1 MLNTKS
7 LARLKSRRQGD
18 IHMTGSLLL
27 YLASLLTVAWGVAH
41 LFPTRNVVKGFG
53 DISLDN
59 RRIITMEWINE
70 GATLIFIGALTAA
83 VTLVDP
89 TSLVART
96 LYWLAI
102 VMLNAL
108 SIISLFTGF
117 KVNFL
122 PFRLCPIIFT
132 GSSLLILVGMYL

>member
-1 MLNTKS
+1 MN
-7 LARLKSRRQGD
+7 GNF
-18 IHMTGSLLL
+18 LL
-27 YLASLLTVAWGVAH
+27 YLAAFLTAAWGVAH
-41 LFPTRNVVKGFG
+41 LFPTKNVVKGFG

-59 RRIITMEWINE
+59 QHVITLEWINE
-70 GATLIFIGALTAA
+70 GATLIFIGVLTAA

-96 LYWLAI
+96 VYWLAI

-117 KVNFL
+117 NVNFL
-122 PFRLCPIIFT
+122 PYRLCPIIFT
-132 GSSLLILVGMYL
+132 GSSILILLGMNL